1 MLKLQDRE
9 PFVIVLLD
17 GDKTLFLDQY
27 VRAGE
32 QGGKDAANK
41 LATDLGEYVSE
52 NLPTVASPKIV
63 VRIFANVKGLGNAYH
78 QAGIIDKT
86 SVMDDFVRGFNESG
100 LLFDFIDVGQGRGS
114 ADDKIAGMP
123 PTYSDAFCVH
133 IGQHTDEVI
142 ETIKLN
148 IYSCHCHQI
157 YLGFCNKNSCTELL
171 QETME
176 DIDLTGRI
184 SLIESIPSEK
194 ELDDFKAA
202 FRIAQF
208 SDIFRNTKIS
218 SSPIASVKTPVKTQT
233 AMLSPHPRSASLTR
247 TSTNTSTSSA
257 TPTSLSSW
265 ASVTASNPGDVTLQ
279 SLKPASAAAPKV
291 PVVERNKHGQRIDRM
306 DFKSVSKEELSRI
319 KKMKLCNLYYLL
331 GECPNTN
338 CYHDHDYKLS
348 KEEKDVL
355 RAVARMTP
363 CHFGMTC
370 EDPKCIY
377 GHRCPQSETGKKECH
392 WGSSCRF
399 EPAQHGIDLNVVKVT
414 KI

>member
-1 MLKLQDRE
+1 
-9 PFVIVLLD
+9 
-17 GDKTLFLDQY
+17 
-27 VRAGE
+27 
-32 QGGKDAANK
+32 
-41 LATDLGEYVSE
+41 
-52 NLPTVASPKIV
+52 
-63 VRIFANVKGLGNAYH
+63 
-78 QAGIIDKT
+78 
-86 SVMDDFVRGFNESG
+86 
-100 LLFDFIDVGQGRGS
+100 
-114 ADDKIAGMP
+114 
-123 PTYSDAFCVH
+123 
-133 IGQHTDEVI
+133 
-142 ETIKLN
+142 
-148 IYSCHCHQI
+148 
-157 YLGFCNKNSCTELL
+157 
-171 QETME
+171 ME

-184 SLIESIPSEK
+184 SLIESIPSDK
-194 ELDDFKAA
+194 ELDDFKAP

-208 SDIFRNTKIS
+208 SDIFRSTKIS

-257 TPTSLSSW
+257 TPTSWSSW

-279 SLKPASAAAPKV
+279 NSKPASAAAPKT
-291 PVVERNKHGQRIDRM
+291 PIVERNKLGQRIDRM
-306 DFKSVSKEELSRI
+306 DFKTVSKEELSRI

-370 EDPKCIY
+370 DDPKCIY